1 MRTIPLRHH
10 RDTTIPHFRHALLLV
25 SFLSMP
31 SYWTYANVVPAPL
44 FADHMVLQRG
54 VPIHIWGKAAPAET
68 ISVTFRDDTRTISA
82 DDIGLWSVYLPP
94 ASAGGPFELTVK
106 GNNTVVLRDVMVGDV
121 WVGSGQSNM
130 EFALRDVLNGAAEVA
145 SADHPKIRL
154 MHVAR
159 KVSSFPEAD
168 AEVRAW
174 EVCSPRT
181 AAGFSAVAYFFAREL
196 EGKLAIPIGLI
207 DASWGGTPVE
217 AWMSLRALSSSAR
230 FMPAFALWSQMN
242 QDYSA
247 RMLRREKKVRDWQEA
262 DARAKAEGKAPPP
275 PLSWE
280 PNLEN
285 SWMPAGLYNAMIA
298 PLTPYPIAGVIWYQG
313 ESNASPERAPLYAPM
328 FQTMI
333 RDWRSAWA
341 IGEFPFLFVQ
351 LANFRTGPTDMWP
364 EVREAQ
370 LQTLSIVN
378 TAMAVTIDIGD
389 PLDIH
394 PRNKQEVGRRLALG
408 ARAIAYGEAIEYSG
422 PIFRMAAPEGRAMR
436 LWFDHAA
443 GGLEARGGALKGF
456 EIAGTDRKFVPA
468 DGRIENGTVVV
479 SNTLIHQPAYVR
491 YGWADSPECNL
502 YNKEGLP
509 ASPFRTGE

>member
-1 MRTIPLRHH
+1 MPDFKRVLIL
-10 RDTTIPHFRHALLLV
+10 IALVFVPSCLACASV
-25 SFLSMP
+25 VLSPM
-31 SYWTYANVVPAPL
+31 

-68 ISVTFRDDTRTISA
+68 ISVTFRNDTRTVPA
-82 DDIGLWSVYLPP
+82 DDIGLWSAYLPP
-94 ASAGGPFELTVK
+94 APAGGPFELTVK

-121 WVGSGQSNM
+121 WLDSGQSNM

-145 SADHPKIRL
+145 SADHSNIRL

-159 KVSSFPEAD
+159 RVSSFPEAD
-168 AEVRAW
+168 ADVRAW
-174 EVCSPRT
+174 EVCTPRT
-181 AAGFSAVAYFFAREL
+181 AEGFSAVAYFFAREL
-196 EGKLAIPIGLI
+196 DRKLGIPIGLI
-207 DASWGGTPVE
+207 NASWGGTPVE
-217 AWMSLRALSSSAR
+217 TWMSLRALSSSAQ
-230 FMPAFALWSQMN
+230 FMPAFAQWSQMN
-242 QDYSA
+242 ENYTA
-247 RMLRREKKVRDWQEA
+247 RMLRREKRVKEWQEA
-262 DARAKAEGKAPPP
+262 AARAKAEGKTSPP
-275 PLSWE
+275 PLPWE

-333 RDWRSAWA
+333 RDWRRAWA

-351 LANFRTGPTDMWP
+351 LANFKTGPTEKWP
-364 EVREAQ
+364 ELREAQ
-370 LQTLSIVN
+370 LRTLSISN
-378 TAMAVTIDIGD
+378 TAMAVTVDIGD
-389 PLDIH
+389 PVDIH
-394 PRNKQEVGRRLALG
+394 PRNKQEVGRRLALA
-408 ARAIAYGEAIEYSG
+408 ARAIVHGEQIEYSG
-422 PIFRMAAPEGRAMR
+422 PLFRMAASEGDAMR

-443 GGLEARGGALKGF
+443 SGLEAKGGALKGF

-468 DGRIENGTVVV
+468 DALIEDATVIV
-479 SNTLIHQPAYVR
+479 SSASIPRPAYVR
-491 YGWADSPECNL
+491 YGWADNPECNL

>member
-1 MRTIPLRHH
+1 MRTFPLRHH
-10 RDTTIPHFRHALLLV
+10 CDTSKPDFRGILLLI
-25 SFLSMP
+25 SFLFIP
-31 SYWTYANVVPAPL
+31 TDWTYANVVPAPL
-44 FADHMVLQRG
+44 FTDHMVLQRG
-54 VPIHIWGKAAPAET
+54 VPIHIWGKAAPAEA
-68 ISVTFRDDTRTISA
+68 ISVTFGNDTRAVSA

-106 GNNTVVLRDVMVGDV
+106 GNNTIVLRDVMVGDV
-121 WVGSGQSNM
+121 WLDSGQSNM
-130 EFALRDVLNGAAEVA
+130 EFALRDVLNGDAEVA

-154 MHVAR
+154 MHVTR
-159 KVSSFPEAD
+159 RVSSFPEAD
-168 AEVRAW
+168 AEVGTWA
-174 EVCSPRT
+174 VCSPRS
-181 AAGFSAVAYFFAREL
+181 AAGFSAVAYFFARDL
-196 EGKLAIPIGLI
+196 EAKLAIPIGLI

-217 AWMSLRALSSSAR
+217 AWMSLRALSSSAQ

-242 QDYSA
+242 EDYA
-247 RMLRREKKVRDWQEA
+247 VRMLRREKKVRDWQKA

-275 PLSWE
+275 PLPWE

-313 ESNASPERAPLYAPM
+313 ESNTSPERAPLYGPM

-333 RDWRSAWA
+333 RDWRKAWA

-351 LANFRTGPTDMWP
+351 LANFKTGPTDMWP

-370 LQTLSIVN
+370 LQTLSIAN

-394 PRNKQEVGRRLALG
+394 PRNKQEVGRRLALA
-408 ARAIAYGEAIEYSG
+408 ARAIAYGETVEYSG
-422 PIFRMAAPEGRAMR
+422 PIFRMAAPEGRVMR

-443 GGLEARGGALKGF
+443 SGLEARGGALKGF

-468 DGRIENGTVVV
+468 DARHENGTVAV
-479 SNTLIHQPAYVR
+479 SSASIQQPAYVR
-491 YGWADSPECNL
+491 YGWADNPECNL

>member
-1 MRTIPLRHH
+1 MPG
-10 RDTTIPHFRHALLLV
+10 FRRILLLTSLV
-25 SFLSMP
+25 FLP
-31 SYWTYANVVPAPL
+31 SYRAYANVVLSPL

-54 VPIHIWGKAAPAET
+54 VPIHIWGKAAPAER
-68 ISVTFRDDTRTISA
+68 ILATFRNDTRAVSA
-82 DDIGLWSVYLPP
+82 DDIGLWSVHLPP
-94 ASAGGPFELTVK
+94 APAGGPFELTVK

-121 WVGSGQSNM
+121 WLDSGQSNM
-130 EFALRDVLNGAAEVA
+130 EFALRDTLNGAAEVA
-145 SADHPKIRL
+145 SADYPKIRL
-154 MHVAR
+154 MHVRR

-168 AEVRAW
+168 AEVSAW

-181 AAGFSAVAYFFAREL
+181 AEGFSAVAYFFAREL
-196 EGKLAIPIGLI
+196 EGKLGIPIGLI

-217 AWMSLRALSSSAR
+217 AWMSLRALSSSAQ
-230 FMPAFALWSQMN
+230 FMSAFAEWSQMT
-242 QDYSA
+242 QDYTA

-262 DARAKAEGKAPPP
+262 DARAKADGKASPP
-275 PLSWE
+275 PLPWE

-298 PLTPYPIAGVIWYQG
+298 PLTPYPIAGAIWYQG
-313 ESNASPERAPLYAPM
+313 ESNTSPERAPFYAPM

-333 RDWRSAWA
+333 RDWRGAWG

-351 LANFRTGPTDMWP
+351 LANFKTGPTEKWP

-370 LQTLSIVN
+370 LRTLSVTN
-378 TAMAVTIDIGD
+378 TAMAVTVDIGD

-394 PRNKQEVGRRLALG
+394 PRNKQEVGRRLALA
-408 ARAIAYGEAIEYSG
+408 ARAIVDGEKIEYSG
-422 PIFRMAAPEGRAMR
+422 PLFRMAAPEGSAMR

-443 GGLEARGGALKGF
+443 NGLVAKGGALKGF

-468 DGRIENGTVVV
+468 EARIENGTVVV
-479 SNTLIHQPAYVR
+479 SSALIQQPAYLR
-491 YGWADSPECNL
+491 YGWADNPECNL

-509 ASPFRTGE
+509 ASPFRTRE